1 MSFDTDRLISAAEPV
16 EFRTHEGI
24 ILRGDAWGSP
34 EAKPV
39 LLLHGGGQTRQ
50 SWGRTA
56 AWLGRAGRRAICLDA
71 RGHGESDWS
80 PDGRYSLWDFAEDLR
95 RVVEVLGERPAVV
108 GASLGGIT
116 ALLAESRFGPEFLS
130 ELVLVDITPRTEPE
144 GVERIIEFMRAKPE
158 GFESVEEAAEAV
170 AGYLPHRRRPKD
182 ASGLE
187 RNLRRGED
195 GRWRWHWDRRI
206 LEMGNLG
213 REEGGNVDSGLLSEA
228 ARSLRIPTLLVR
240 GQLSDIVS
248 PEGVEEFLSLAPHAE
263 FVDVSDAGHM
273 VAGDSNDVFTEAVSG
288 FLMRKRGRDD
298 D

>member
-1 MSFDTDRLISAAEPV
+1 MTSETRHFVSAAEPV
-16 EFRTHEGI
+16 EFRTGDGVV
-24 ILRGDAWGSP
+24 LRGDAWGPAGAS
-34 EAKPV
+34 PV

-56 AWLGRAGRRAICLDA
+56 EALGRAGHRAICLDL

-80 PDGRYSLWDFAEDLR
+80 PEGRYSLNDFANDLR
-95 RVVEVLGERPAVV
+95 TCIGALGAKPAVV

-116 ALLAESRFGPEFLS
+116 AMLAEARFGPGFLS

-144 GVERIIEFMRAKPE
+144 GVERIIEFMRARPE
-158 GFESVEEAAEAV
+158 GFASVEEAAEAV

-182 ASGLE
+182 VSGLE

-206 LEMGNLG
+206 LDMGNLG
-213 REEGGNVDSGLLSEA
+213 REEGGNVDHNLLSDA
-228 ARSLRIPTLLVR
+228 ARSLTIPTLLVR
-240 GQLSDIVS
+240 GKLSDIVS
-248 PEGVEEFLSLAPHAE
+248 PEGVRDFLNLAPHAE

-288 FLMRKRGRDD
+288 FLTRKRG
-298 D
+298 